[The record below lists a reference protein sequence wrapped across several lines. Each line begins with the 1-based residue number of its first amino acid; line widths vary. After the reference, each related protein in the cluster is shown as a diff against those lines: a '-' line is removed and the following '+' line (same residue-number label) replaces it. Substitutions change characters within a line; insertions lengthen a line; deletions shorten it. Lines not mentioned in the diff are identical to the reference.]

1 MSPHQRFR
9 TGVVAVSGALLLAL
23 GSGPL
28 TVATAQATPSVISVA
43 PAQSPNYPL
52 APDSGAPGAEPK
64 KDKNAE
70 KAESLGGGVATKVID
85 TVAGLLKCGL
95 NFALPSVKCTV

>member
-9 TGVVAVSGALLLAL
+9 IGVVAVSGALLLAL

-28 TVATAQATPSVISVA
+28 TVATANAAPEVVSVV
-43 PAQSPNYPL
+43 PAKNPNYPL
-52 APDSGAPGAEPK
+52 APDAPGSEQK
-64 KDKNAE
+64 KDKNQE

-95 NFALPSVKCTV
+95 NFALPSVKCSV